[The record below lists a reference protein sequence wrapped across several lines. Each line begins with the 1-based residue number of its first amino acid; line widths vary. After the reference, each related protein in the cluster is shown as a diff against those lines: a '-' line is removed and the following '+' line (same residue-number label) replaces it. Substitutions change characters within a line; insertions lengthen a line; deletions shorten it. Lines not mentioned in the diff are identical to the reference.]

1 MWYVLSLQ
9 TINAD
14 NVKKENK
21 GKSAMSYSF
30 CSALSL
36 GCNGKD
42 GIRGH
47 VNLKSSLSVK
57 CR

>member
-1 MWYVLSLQ
+1 MWHVLSLQ
-9 TINAD
+9 TIDAD
-14 NVKKENK
+14 SVKKGNK

-36 GCNGKD
+36 GCNGKG
-42 GIRGH
+42 GIKHH

>member
-9 TINAD
+9 TINAES
-14 NVKKENK
+14 VKKGNK
-21 GKSAMSYSF
+21 GKSAISYSF

-36 GCNGKD
+36 GCNG
-42 GIRGH
+42 RGREKH
-47 VNLKSSLSVK
+47 HINLKSSLSVK